1 MPKNGDTYKKILL
14 SAEKVFAEKG
24 YDGAG
29 MREIADTAKVN
40 KAMLFYY
47 FKSKEKLYFAIIT
60 EAHKEMNEKISKVVN
75 LAASAGDKIQKLAEI
90 FTNLLFQRQDLF
102 KIALREMTEFKQKP
116 KFSGRDHVKSTI
128 DSMAK
133 IINEGIENK
142 EFREVDPLTA
152 TFAFFGFIK
161 TLFALQFFIDKK
173 LSQNEIVKQSC
184 DLILNGIK
192 RG

>member
-1 MPKNGDTYKKILL
+1 MPKNGGTYKKILL

-47 FKSKEKLYFAIIT
+47 FKSKEKLYSAIIT
-60 EAHKEMNEKISKVVN
+60 EAHKEMNEKISKVVDMN
-75 LAASAGDKIQKLAEI
+75 AAAGEKIQKLAEI
-90 FTNLLFQRQDLF
+90 FTNLLFKRQDLF
-102 KIALREMTEFKQKP
+102 RIALREMSEFKEKT
-116 KFSGRDHVKSTI
+116 KFSGREHVMSTI
-128 DSMAK
+128 DGMAK
-133 IINEGIENK
+133 IINEGVKNK
-142 EFREVDPLTA
+142 EFREIDPLTA

-161 TLFALQFFIDKK
+161 TLFAQRFFTGKK

-192 RG
+192 K